1 MIMVQVMYAYSHDL
15 GYVCLWPQL
24 CVLLVMVELV
34 TGDLVVTVTD
44 TCAMVLAMN
53 TFKSIIVI
61 TICVQGQ
68 GHGYV

>member
-1 MIMVQVMYAYSHDL
+1 
-15 GYVCLWPQL
+15 
-24 CVLLVMVELV
+24 MVELA

-53 TFKSIIVI
+53 TFKSIMAI
-61 TICVQGQ
+61 TICAYGQ

>member
-1 MIMVQVMYAYSHDL
+1 
-15 GYVCLWPQL
+15 
-24 CVLLVMVELV
+24 MVELV

-61 TICVQGQ
+61 TICVYGQ